1 MRQRCGVHDCDI
13 CVIGAGSGG
22 LVVAGGAAQAG
33 ARTILIEAAQ
43 MGGECLNS
51 GCVPSKA
58 LLAAAEAAACGRLA
72 ARFGVTFD
80 PPRVDFA
87 AVMEHVRGVIGTI
100 AHHDSQERFEAW
112 GVEVIRARAR
122 FTGPDRLEAGGR
134 TIRARRFV
142 IATGSHPAIPPIA
155 GLAGTPYLTNATLWG
170 LRTLPRHLL
179 VLGGGAIG
187 CEMAQAFAR
196 LGAAVTLVEAATL
209 LPRDDPRAVAV
220 VRKALEA
227 DGVTIHEGTT
237 AVAAAPDGDGVAL
250 RLANGR
256 ALTGSHLLV
265 AVGRRPA
272 VDGLG
277 LAAAG
282 VATGHDGI
290 LVDAALRTSNRRIHA
305 VGDCRAGPRFTHAAS
320 QDAAIVIRRAVFG
333 LPARLDRRALPW
345 ATFTDPELAQVGLTE
360 AAARARHGAN
370 VTTLS
375 LGFDRNDRALAE
387 RADAGFLKLVRVG
400 SRVVGATIVGR
411 HAGDQAPLWGQVVA
425 GRLPLSAVADMVM
438 PYPTRAEVGKWLA
451 TEPTL
456 ALIANPWLRRLVRLV
471 QHLP

>member
-1 MRQRCGVHDCDI
+1 MHDCDI

-33 ARTILIEAAQ
+33 ARTMLIEAER

-58 LLAAAEAAACGRLA
+58 LLAAAQATAAGREAAH
-72 ARFGVTFD
+72 FGIGFD
-80 PPRVDFA
+80 APRVDFA
-87 AVMEHVRGVIGTI
+87 AVMDHVHGVIATI

-112 GVEVIRARAR
+112 GVEVVRARAR
-122 FTGPDRLEAGGR
+122 FTGPDRIEAGGR
-134 TIRARRFV
+134 SIRARRFV
-142 IATGSHPAIPPIA
+142 VATGSQALVPPIP
-155 GLAGTPYLTNATLWG
+155 GLADTPFLTNDSLWS

-209 LPRDDPRAVAV
+209 MPRDDAEAVAV
-220 VRKALEA
+220 VRAALA
-227 DGVTIHEGTT
+227 RDGVAIHEGAR
-237 AVAAAPDGDGVAL
+237 AVAVARDGAGVSLTLADG
-250 RLANGR
+250 RL
-256 ALTGSHLLV
+256 LSGSHLLV
-265 AVGRRPA
+265 AVGRRPP

-277 LAAAG
+277 LEAAG
-282 VATGHDGI
+282 VRTGPDGI
-290 LVDAALRTSNRRIHA
+290 LVDAALRTSNRRIFA

-320 QDAAIVIRRAVFG
+320 QDAAVVIRRAVFG
-333 LPARLDRRALPW
+333 LPARIDRRALPW

-360 AAARARHGAN
+360 SAARERHGAR
-370 VTTLS
+370 VTTLK
-375 LGFDRNDRALAE
+375 LGFDRNDRAVAE
-387 RADAGFLKLVRVG
+387 RASEGFLKLVRVG

-438 PYPTRAEVGKWLA
+438 PYPTRPEVGKWLA

-456 ALIANPWLRRLVRLV
+456 ALLGNPWVRRLVRLV
-471 QHLP
+471 QALP